1 MNKQG
6 LSNWLARTIYNF
18 DQFTVEKRKKKN
30 LFANLLEL
38 EELKRQVSILLLIP
52 LKWFHQTHPFSI

>member
-6 LSNWLARTIYNF
+6 LSNRLARTIYNF
-18 DQFTVEKRKKKN
+18 DQFTVEKRNKKN
-30 LFANLLEL
+30 PFANLLEL

-52 LKWFHQTHPFSI
+52 LK

>member
-6 LSNWLARTIYNF
+6 LSNRLARTIYNS
-18 DQFTVEKRKKKN
+18 DQFTVEKRNKKN
-30 LFANLLEL
+30 PFANLLEL

-52 LKWFHQTHPFSI
+52 LK